1 MSRNDTPA
9 NIPAR
14 YLEALGGEDP
24 LRIQKSAPKR
34 AKKLL
39 KGKSEKELARKPA
52 PDRWSMKEV
61 IAHLA
66 DHEIVYGYRVR
77 CIAALDA
84 PLLERYDQQRF
95 LDRLGTERAK
105 TKDLLD
111 AWAAVRAANHALIER
126 LPREALDRV
135 GIHAERGEESLR
147 GIVIRNAG
155 HDAIHLAQLERT
167 RDALRTKGSKKTVQK
182 AARKSRRSKA
192 K

>member
-1 MSRNDTPA
+1 MPRTDRPA

-24 LRIQKSAPKR
+24 LQIQESAPKR
-34 AKKLL
+34 AQKLL
-39 KGKSEKELARKPA
+39 AGLSEKELEQKPA

-84 PLLERYDQQRF
+84 PLLAGYDQQRF
-95 LDRLGTERAK
+95 LDHLGTERAR
-105 TKDLLD
+105 TKDLLG

-126 LPREALDRV
+126 LPPEAFDRV
-135 GIHAERGEESLR
+135 GTHSERGEESLR
-147 GIVIRNAG
+147 TIVIRNAG
-155 HDAIHLAQLERT
+155 HDAIHLAQIERT
-167 RDALRTKGSKKTVQK
+167 RDAVRAKGRKKSAAK
-182 AARKSRRSKA
+182 AAQKPRRSKA
-192 K
+192 